1 MFWLNYWTLSEKKNY
16 LGFEEE
22 NEIHI
27 QGEKN
32 QADYIL
38 LSNIQCETTIEQLS
52 GAIKLLP

>member
-1 MFWLNYWTLSEKKNY
+1 MKFIYKEK
-16 LGFEEE
+16 
-22 NEIHI
+22 
-27 QGEKN
+27 KN